1 MAALIKVYYTKD
13 DETKCVAE
21 FNSESLMARCKHII
35 RKDAHECESKLE
47 IYHHSVEEIESSI
60 NYSTE

>member
-21 FNSESLMARCKHII
+21 FNSESLFARCKHTI
-35 RKDAHECESKLE
+35 RKDAHECEAKLE
-47 IYHHSVEEIESSI
+47 VYYHGLEEIESSI
-60 NYSTE
+60 NYSKE